1 MNVEEALFLDNNGN
15 QVIDQ
20 MSSKS
25 DKAAFGWAVIVWAAS
40 LAVAVNCESVFEVN
54 TTALHGQAIQL
65 VVTWDGVGSRGRYVD
80 LTIRNAAE
88 NQTCADVS
96 CQRLGID
103 AVSGRTRVAIG
114 GRISFICI
122 YPINSNAGARDAN
135 AARRDRL
142 YSGLQGL

>member
-1 MNVEEALFLDNNGN
+1 M
-15 QVIDQ
+15 IDQ

-25 DKAAFGWAVIVWAAS
+25 DKAPTTAAFGWAVIVWAAS
-40 LAVAVNCESVFEVN
+40 LAVAVNCDSVFEVN

-80 LTIRNAAE
+80 LTIRNAVE

-103 AVSGRTRVAIG
+103 AVSGG
-114 GRISFICI
+114 
-122 YPINSNAGARDAN
+122 
-135 AARRDRL
+135 
-142 YSGLQGL
+142 